1 MIKEN
6 SQEKRGETA
15 GKGIIHGISAIYLF
29 MVACMVPLYMYDGYY
44 GLSSGKF
51 ILYRNIGFLFLP
63 ILLFLIIGKGI
74 RGIKQEERLGKSGI
88 GRNKFLLLPEICL
101 LLYGLCNILSFLL
114 SPYKREGMFGA
125 GGWYMGLFSQLSFLI
140 LYFYYAYV
148 WEAEKEVV
156 AVILTVCG
164 FICVLAVLNRFGIW
178 PVAFRGRTE
187 NTLSTIGN
195 TNWLCGYLSV
205 MMPAGMVLFWGS
217 LRSGCRKQAGK
228 QRGKIAAGLFTAAAF
243 LCAAIQGSDSGL
255 LVTGT
260 VLSFLFLI
268 SCRDTEDMDA
278 FWDVFLTAAGAWLI
292 GALFRDCFP
301 QRILYDS
308 RSLSLIHMTIMVPV
322 FLAALVCR
330 GLWRLWSSKAEPEKC
345 LRLLAR
351 MKKGFLILGVILLLA
366 AVLFTAAG
374 LWGSDELKSHFPYL
388 PVFDEQWGNGR
399 GGIWK
404 ECMDIWLSESTVRKL
419 FGVGPDCLSVFLYT
433 EQGNNPLLSTAYR
446 EAVLTNCHNEWMT
459 ILLNTGLAGLFT
471 YVGFLAGMARRLLK
485 KGNLSSWIGA
495 AVLVTYTIHNMVSFQ
510 QITST
515 PLLFLILGLA
525 WNGSCADKSSE

>member
-6 SQEKRGETA
+6 SQEKSDDTA
-15 GKGIIHGISAIYLF
+15 GKAIIHGISAIYLF

-74 RGIKQEERLGKSGI
+74 KGAKQEERPGKSGI
-88 GRNKFLLLPEICL
+88 GRSKFLLLAEIFL

-114 SPYKREGMFGA
+114 SPYKREGLFGA
-125 GGWYMGLFSQLSFLI
+125 EGWYMGLFSQLSFLI

-156 AVILTVCG
+156 AVIQTVCVC
-164 FICVLAVLNRFGIW
+164 ICVLAVLNRFGIW

-205 MMPAGMVLFWGS
+205 MLPAGTVLFWGS
-217 LRSGCRKQAGK
+217 LYSGGRKQAE
-228 QRGKIAAGLFTAAAF
+228 KIAAGLFTAAAF

-255 LVTGT
+255 LVMGT

-268 SCRDTEDMDA
+268 SCRDTEYMDA

-301 QRILYDS
+301 HRILYDS
-308 RSLSLIHMTIMVPV
+308 RSLSLIHMTIMAPV

-330 GLWRLWSSKAEPEKC
+330 GLWKLWSGKAEPETC
-345 LRLLAR
+345 LRLLVCMR
-351 MKKGFLILGVILLLA
+351 KGFLVLLAFLLLA
-366 AVLFTAAG
+366 AVLFMAAG
-374 LWGSDELKSHFPYL
+374 LWGSDEWKSYL
-388 PVFDEQWGNGR
+388 PFLQVFDEQWGNGR

-404 ECMDIWLSESTVRKL
+404 ECMGIWLRESPARKL
-419 FGVGPDCLSVFLYT
+419 FGVGPDCLRAFLYT
-433 EQGNNPLLSTAYR
+433 EQGSNLLIRTAYR

-459 ILLNTGLAGLFT
+459 VLMNTGLAGLFS
-471 YVGFLAGMARRLLK
+471 YVGFLASMARRFLK
-485 KGNLSSWIGA
+485 KKNLSALIGA
-495 AVLVTYTIHNMVSFQ
+495 AVLFTYTIHNMVSFQ

-515 PLLFLILGLA
+515 PLLFLILGLSR
-525 WNGSCADKSSE
+525 NGAGADESSE